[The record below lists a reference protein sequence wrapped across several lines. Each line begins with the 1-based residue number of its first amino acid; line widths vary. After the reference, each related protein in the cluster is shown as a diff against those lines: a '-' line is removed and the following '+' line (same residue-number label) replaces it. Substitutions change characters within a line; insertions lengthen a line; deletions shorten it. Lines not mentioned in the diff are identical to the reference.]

1 MMERDFVDMLT
12 AYCRWVLPESS
23 SDLASQ
29 TLSFGPR
36 RPFFGYYCDMMTSI
50 KQRPSGGKA
59 YDASS
64 NDQKMV
70 GGLVWIGQAGVSG
83 SDIVI

>member
-1 MMERDFVDMLT
+1 MW
-12 AYCRWVLPESS
+12 WVLPESS

-29 TLSFGPR
+29 ALSFGPR
-36 RPFFGYYCDMMTSI
+36 GPFFGYYRNMMTSI

-64 NDQKMV
+64 NDQKIV
-70 GGLVWIGQAGVSG
+70 GGLVWIGQPGASG
-83 SDIVI
+83 ADVVI